1 MVIRGEEVMYNRAI
15 PCMLLLLCIIQGSV
29 CFAKAPVKQVV
40 QPLKES
46 SSYFYAPAGIVCD
59 AVLSEN
65 IHSSSTVI
73 GQNVSVIL
81 TDNLKYKNKV
91 IASSGSVISGTII
104 QNKIAGKG
112 SDSTKMK
119 IRFTSIR
126 TPYNNIIPISAVFLT
141 NDKSGYIYA
150 DTNNANDSIVMSAN
164 SKVNLLFDQPI
175 TVTAQ

>member
-1 MVIRGEEVMYNRAI
+1 MVIRGEEVMYKQTI
-15 PCMLLLLCIIQGSV
+15 SFMLLLLLYLVQGNV
-29 CFAKAPVKQVV
+29 CFAKASLGQVKQA
-40 QPLKES
+40 ES
-46 SSYFYAPAGIVCD
+46 NSYFYAPAGMTCD

-81 TDNLKYKNKV
+81 IDDLKYKNKT
-91 IASSGSVISGTII
+91 IASSGSIISGTVI
-104 QNKIAGKG
+104 QNKVAGKG

-126 TPYNNIIPISAVFLT
+126 TPYNNIIPISAIVFT
-141 NDKSGYIYA
+141 GDKSGYIYA
-150 DTNNANDSIVMSAN
+150 QTKNREDNVVLSAN

-175 TVTAQ
+175 TVSAQ